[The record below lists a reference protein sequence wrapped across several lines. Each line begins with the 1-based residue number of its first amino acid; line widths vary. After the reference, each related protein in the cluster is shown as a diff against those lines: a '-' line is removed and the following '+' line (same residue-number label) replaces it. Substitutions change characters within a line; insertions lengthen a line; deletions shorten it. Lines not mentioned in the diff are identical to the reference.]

1 MGVVNK
7 YDELFSSN
15 GEVPEYATQAE
26 AIAEANRLGGTGAH
40 SHEDEEGNIIYMPF
54 ATHEEYETAIGNMV
68 AEPEFKVNMRNKIRM
83 RLEEL
88 MESTSTNQGL

>member
-1 MGVVNK
+1 
-7 YDELFSSN
+7 
-15 GEVPEYATQAE
+15 
-26 AIAEANRLGGTGAH
+26 
-40 SHEDEEGNIIYMPF
+40 MPF